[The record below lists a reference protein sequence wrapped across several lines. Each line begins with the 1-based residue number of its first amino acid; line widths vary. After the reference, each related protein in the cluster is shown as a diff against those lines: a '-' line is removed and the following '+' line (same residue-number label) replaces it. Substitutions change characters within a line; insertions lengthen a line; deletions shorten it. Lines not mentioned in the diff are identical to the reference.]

1 MKYFPIYALSLALLW
16 AGCNCPPN
24 EQVGDLSLGD
34 PAKAF
39 LPYDGSETLTF
50 VDETG
55 ANMAFT
61 LPRGQETFS
70 DQLCIRTICTEAKFN
85 SPSSCEY
92 YAAESRRFSFFSDG
106 NEAVLDLLLYSDVYN
121 YNSTDFYDALQVAFS
136 IGTPS
141 IEAGAIVEQRFTGDF
156 VENETSV
163 QDFFVLTPTLTLNSR
178 DFTDVLVYEEGNLGV
193 YVQEG
198 VGVIGFKNAEHTWVL
213 E

>member
-1 MKYFPIYALSLALLW
+1 MKYLPFYALCLALLW

-34 PAKAF
+34 QAKAF
-39 LPYDGSETLTF
+39 LPYVGSETLTF
-50 VDETG
+50 TDEAG
-55 ANMAFT
+55 ATMTFT
-61 LPRGQETFS
+61 LPRGEEVFS

-92 YAAESRRFSFFSDG
+92 YAAESQRFSFFSDG

-121 YNSTDFYDALQVAFS
+121 YNTTDFYDVLQVAFS

-141 IEAGAIVEQRFTGDF
+141 IEAGAIVEQRFTGEF
-156 VENETSV
+156 IENETSI
-163 QDFFVLTPTLTLNSR
+163 QDFFVFTPTLTLNSR
-178 DFTDVLVYEEGNLGV
+178 EFTDVLAYEEGNLGV
-193 YVQEG
+193 YIQEG